1 MEVQLAAFSGPC
13 ERFTRKTFESML
25 KSFIRRIAAAI
36 GLAGLL
42 VATPSAA
49 KAPAAAHPALWKL
62 SDSDTTIYLFGT
74 IHLLPNQYQWRTA
87 KFNHAVE
94 SSQQLIVETIV
105 DPDHPQQFASAFAQL
120 AISPTPLPPILDRVS
135 PGKRAALEAALA
147 KIHATPA
154 QLDHVK
160 TWAVGFQ
167 LLGLQFA
174 QLGLQ
179 GQEGPEIILRKQFA
193 AEHKSVDEL
202 ETIREQ
208 LGFFDGLSENA
219 QRDFLE
225 GVLDSPQ
232 AMAKEFGAM
241 LSSWSRGDVPMIAT
255 VFNADLS
262 GSPELANAMVARRNA
277 NWSKWIEQRM
287 AQPGTIMVAV
297 GAGHLAGNGSVIE
310 MLQKDGYRVRRVQ

>member
-1 MEVQLAAFSGPC
+1 MEVQLAAVSGPC
-13 ERFTRKTFESML
+13 ERFTRKTFDSML
-25 KSFIRRIAAAI
+25 KSIFRRIAAAI

-49 KAPAAAHPALWKL
+49 KAPPAAHPALWKL

-74 IHLLPNQYQWRTA
+74 IHLLPEQYQWRTA
-87 KFNHAVE
+87 KFNQAVE

-105 DPDHPQQFASAFAQL
+105 DPDHPQDFAAAFAQL
-120 AISPTPLPPILDRVS
+120 ALSPTPLPPIVDRVS

-147 KIHATPA
+147 KIHANPA
-154 QLDHVK
+154 QLDRVK

-179 GQEGPEIILRKQFA
+179 GQEGPEIVLRKEFA
-193 AEHKSVDEL
+193 ADHKPVDEL
-202 ETIREQ
+202 ETIRQQ
-208 LGFFDGLSENA
+208 LSFFDGLSEKA

-297 GAGHLAGNGSVIE
+297 GAGHLAGKGSVIA
-310 MLQKDGYRVRRVQ
+310 MLEKDGYRVRRVQ